1 VEEIENDTAG
11 KPADSTLTNT
21 TSDGRNQI
29 GRPRGPV
36 KRPRIDLPDGD
47 QLWPYYTDFA
57 QDTGINR
64 RSLQRM
70 LKDVPTTVAI
80 DPEWGISPSEI
91 GVQYQP
97 DGRLSTFPK
106 NTATFTGRLL
116 IVSRSRLVCPGPYVT
131 VPLSVGCVPI
141 FSYLSGGRIS

>member
-1 VEEIENDTAG
+1 VQEIENDTAG
-11 KPADSTLTNT
+11 KPADSALTNI
-21 TSDGRNQI
+21 TSDGRNQS

-70 LKDVPTTVAI
+70 LKDVPTTVIA
-80 DPEWGISPSEI
+80 
-91 GVQYQP
+91 GVRYCAN
-97 DGRLSTFPK
+97 K
-106 NTATFTGRLL
+106 ATRRLL
-116 IVSRSRLVCPGPYVT
+116 AGRMATKRRRT
-131 VPLSVGCVPI
+131 
-141 FSYLSGGRIS
+141 SGGRRK